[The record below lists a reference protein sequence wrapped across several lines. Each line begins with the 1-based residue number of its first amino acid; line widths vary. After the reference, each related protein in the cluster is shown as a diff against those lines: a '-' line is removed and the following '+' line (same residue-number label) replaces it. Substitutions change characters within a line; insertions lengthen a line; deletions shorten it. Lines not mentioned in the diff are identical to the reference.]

1 MKTVSAVPVLQIA
14 GAYTALDNVG
24 ALLTFA
30 NAADGSNGYAAR
42 LRRVKVVD
50 KASISAQFTLHLLSA
65 SPTVAARTDADAY
78 TPADADLALI
88 LDSVA
93 IAVADYN
100 DLAAG
105 SEATIEVDKPLQLT
119 SSGSLFGLLVCIG
132 TPTFVAADDLTVTLV
147 LE

>member
-42 LRRVKVVD
+42 LRRVKIVD
-50 KASISAQFTLHLLSA
+50 KDSESAQFTLHLLSA
-65 SPTVAARTDADAY
+65 SPTAAARTDADAY

-105 SEATIEVDKPLQLT
+105 SEATIEMDKPLQLT
-119 SSGSLFGLLVCIG
+119 SSGSLYGLLVCIG
-132 TPTFVAADDLTVTLV
+132 TPTFVAANDLTVTLV
-147 LE
+147 FD